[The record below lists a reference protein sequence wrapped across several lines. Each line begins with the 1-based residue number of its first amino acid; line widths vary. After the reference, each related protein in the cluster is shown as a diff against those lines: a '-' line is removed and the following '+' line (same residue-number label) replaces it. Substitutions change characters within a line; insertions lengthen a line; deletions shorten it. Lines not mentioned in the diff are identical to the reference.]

1 VVAEAFAHK
10 RLIGFAPDEA
20 RQPRADVRA
29 CGLDDRELGRTLEH
43 LPLEPT
49 RLLLRLEPELHESLE
64 KHPVRGN
71 CICVTAASIESE
83 HQEPGE
89 RLPERMLLDESL
101 EIGQRVS
108 VSSELEQRR

>member
-1 VVAEAFAHK
+1 MF
-10 RLIGFAPDEA
+10 
-20 RQPRADVRA
+20 VRA
-29 CGLDDRELGRTLEH
+29 GSTHRQLGRTLEH
-43 LPLEPT
+43 LTLEPT
-49 RLLLRLEPELHESLE
+49 RLLLGLEPELHEPFE

-71 CICVTAASIESE
+71 RVRVTAASIESE

-108 VSSELEQRR
+108 VPPELEQRR